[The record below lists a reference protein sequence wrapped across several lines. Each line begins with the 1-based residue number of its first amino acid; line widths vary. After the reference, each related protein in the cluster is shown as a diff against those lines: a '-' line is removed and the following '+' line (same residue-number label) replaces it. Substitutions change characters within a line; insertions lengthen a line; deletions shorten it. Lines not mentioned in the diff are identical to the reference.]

1 MKRKL
6 PWMLFSIF
14 ILTACAAN
22 TDQAAEN
29 ETPKVVEVDIQL
41 PDSLTLNQENIF
53 RAEVTQGNEAVEDAD
68 EVVFEIWKA
77 DEKEKVEKIEAV
89 HEKNGIYSAAKSFIE
104 DGVYF
109 IQTHVTARD
118 MHVMP
123 KQQFVIGEVSEE
135 EIKAAEEAAEQE
147 KGNTGQHH

>member
-41 PDSLTLNQENIF
+41 PDSLTLNRKIF
-53 RAEVTQGNEAVEDAD
+53 L
-68 EVVFEIWKA
+68 
-77 DEKEKVEKIEAV
+77 
-89 HEKNGIYSAAKSFIE
+89 
-104 DGVYF
+104 
-109 IQTHVTARD
+109 
-118 MHVMP
+118 
-123 KQQFVIGEVSEE
+123 
-135 EIKAAEEAAEQE
+135 EQ
-147 KGNTGQHH
+147 K